1 MKYLIVIL
9 LCLPIAELTSASPY
23 VMTKHEFKMKDS
35 DYSKTINH
43 IRFGNSW
50 KTEDGLSLYGEVGIA
65 ESINNGSSLGDGDVI
80 KSYEEPLSY
89 NAGFIIMKS
98 NTLFLHLSNSSINQM
113 FFHFKIRNSIS

>member
-80 KSYEEPLSY
+80 KSYEF
-89 NAGFIIMKS
+89 GFKKK
-98 NTLFLHLSNSSINQM
+98 LSNRFSVKGKWEGTEVYNST
-113 FFHFKIRNSIS
+113 HSHKIEIKTKWEF